1 MLHFGQGQAMLE
13 GKCFKA
19 YFLHYTP
26 LYKKK
31 RKKINWLAK
40 YIFFCIKEKEKR
52 KGNFLCSTCN
62 TKILVIYSLLWA
74 MMMRREISARVILYA
89 ILLGRINQHAPW
101 GMQFRSSRKVMDED
115 RYNLYTVSSLVSV
128 RVLMVCSISGRRYAR
143 E

>member
-19 YFLHYTP
+19 YFLHYIP

-31 RKKINWLAK
+31 RKKLIGLPS
-40 YIFFCIKEKEKR
+40 IFFLHKRERER

-74 MMMRREISARVILYA
+74 MMMRRESSASVIL
-89 ILLGRINQHAPW
+89 
-101 GMQFRSSRKVMDED
+101 
-115 RYNLYTVSSLVSV
+115 
-128 RVLMVCSISGRRYAR
+128 
-143 E
+143 